1 MPDPDTV
8 EAWLGVVALALG
20 IAGSVLAAI
29 WRWMISPLLEIR
41 DGFRYHLEPN
51 GTESPAE
58 RRRRRPQREIAL
70 GAERDIAVIKERQ
83 TRDYEWRQEHDRTH
97 ARHGIE

>member
-51 GTESPAE
+51 GTESREE
-58 RRRRRPQREIAL
+58 RGRRRPVREIAL
-70 GAERDIAVIKERQ
+70 ASERRTEVIAERQ
-83 TRDYEWRQEHDRTH
+83 TRDYEWRQEHDRIH
-97 ARHGIE
+97 ARHLIE